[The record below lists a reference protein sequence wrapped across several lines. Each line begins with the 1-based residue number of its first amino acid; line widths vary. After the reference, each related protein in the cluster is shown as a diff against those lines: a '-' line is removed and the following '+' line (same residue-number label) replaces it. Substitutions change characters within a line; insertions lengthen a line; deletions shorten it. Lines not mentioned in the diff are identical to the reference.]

1 MVQPIAP
8 PGTKRLPKLTVRP
21 PAAAAPSAAITASS
35 LAWAIGPAAGTDL
48 PALRRLLHRVHF
60 DTRGLRAE
68 CFLIARAGD
77 GPILGCAQIKSV
89 SRQRVLGSVVV
100 APAYRRQGIG
110 TALIRAL
117 LAPESGPVM
126 LMCVREL
133 APYYAAFGFQP
144 VSSRQA
150 PFGVYWRWAVLNAL
164 ALPGAHHLTVMVM
177 WRPAP
182 GQAE

>member
-8 PGTKRLPKLTVRP
+8 PGTNRLPKLTVRP
-21 PAAAAPSAAITASS
+21 PAVGDRSTAVTGPS
-35 LAWAIGPAAGTDL
+35 LAWAIGPAARADL
-48 PALRRLLHRVHF
+48 PALRGLLHQVHF

-68 CFLIARAGD
+68 CFLIARVGD

-100 APAYRRQGIG
+100 VPDYRRQGIG
-110 TALIRAL
+110 TALIRGL
-117 LAPESGPVM
+117 LAPETEPIV
-126 LMCVREL
+126 LMCLRGL

-144 VSSRQA
+144 VPSRRA

-164 ALPGAHHLTVMVM
+164 ALPGARCLTVIVM
-177 WRPAP
+177 ERPAATS
-182 GQAE
+182 AE